1 VRDNVLVRRILV
13 VAVLA
18 TLALTSCGR
27 DPVGTRVSQ
36 TIGATQFSTFDRVT
50 APDVN
55 GITLDGASL
64 ALRSK
69 RGKVVVLNNWA
80 SWCLPCNDEA
90 ATLVAVSKKLAEKGV
105 EFLGLDVS
113 DQNASAQK
121 FVETYKIPYPSIV
134 DRSGRILNT
143 LPGVPPEAL
152 PSTLIIDR
160 DGKIAVRIVGA
171 VKEPKFTELILAVL
185 AE

>member
-1 VRDNVLVRRILV
+1 MRRVLS

-18 TLALTSCGR
+18 TLVLTSCGR

-36 TIGATQFSTFDRVT
+36 TVGVTQFSTFDRVT

-55 GITLDGASL
+55 GITLDGAPL
-64 ALRSK
+64 AVQSK
-69 RGKVVVLNNWA
+69 RGKVVVLNSWA

-90 ATLVAVSKKLAEKGV
+90 ATLVAASKKFAVKGV
-105 EFLGLDVS
+105 EFIGLDVS
-113 DQNASAQK
+113 DQNASAQQ
-121 FVETYKIPYPSIV
+121 FVDTYKIPYPNIV
-134 DRSGRILNT
+134 DRSGSILNT

-160 DGKIAVRIVGA
+160 DGKIAVRIIGV

>member
-1 VRDNVLVRRILV
+1 MKRMLI
-13 VAVLA
+13 VAVFA

-36 TIGATQFSTFDRVT
+36 TVGVTQFSTFDRVT
-50 APDVN
+50 VPDIS
-55 GITLDGASL
+55 GTTLDGAPL
-64 ALRSK
+64 ALQSM
-69 RGKVVVLNNWA
+69 RGSVVVLNNWA

-90 ATLVAVSKKLAEKGV
+90 AALVAASKKFGGKGV
-105 EFLGLDVS
+105 EFVGLDVS
-113 DQNASAQK
+113 DQNSSAQD
-121 FVETYKIPYPSIV
+121 FVDTYKIPYPSIV
-134 DRSGRILNT
+134 DRSGKILNS

-160 DGKIAVRIVGA
+160 DGNIAVRIVGA
-171 VKEPKFTELILAVL
+171 VKEPKFSELISAVL